1 MKKIEIDP
9 GAGFC
14 FGVDEVIKT
23 AEVRLRAGEKIF
35 GLGHM
40 VHNAAEV
47 RRLQELGLQTI
58 DHQQLFGL
66 PPGKVLFRAHGEPPE
81 TYRIAEEHGVEVID
95 GTCPIVAKLQQK
107 LRKAYEKMDQENEQM
122 VIFGKPD
129 HPETIGLLGQVGG
142 DALVVSTVEEVR
154 SIDPH
159 KKVLLF
165 SQTTMDPES
174 FKKVEQALEAHLKY
188 NSGNTKYVQFKSDC
202 TICGQMKKRKPG
214 LSVFAR
220 QYDLMLFVSGKNSSN
235 GKMLYEYCKSLN
247 PVTYWI
253 SCKDE
258 VEKKWFDKV
267 ESIGISG
274 ATSTSRA
281 QLESVMEEVKRLIT
295 S

>member
-1 MKKIEIDP
+1 M
-9 GAGFC
+9 
-14 FGVDEVIKT
+14 IKT
-23 AEVRLRAGEKIF
+23 AETSLRSGETIF

-58 DHQQLFGL
+58 DHQQLTSL

-81 TYRIAEEHGVEVID
+81 TYKLAREHGVEVVD

-107 LRKAYEKMDQENEQM
+107 LRKAYDAMDHDKEQM
-122 VIFGKPD
+122 VIFGKTD

-154 SIDPH
+154 NIDPG

-174 FKKVEQALEAHLKY
+174 FKKVESALKDHMRE
-188 NSGNTKYVQFKSDC
+188 NTGEQHFVQFKSDC

-214 LSVFAR
+214 LSVFASEH
-220 QYDLMLFVSGKNSSN
+220 DVMLFVSGKNSSN
-235 GKMLYEYCKSLN
+235 GRMLFEYCRSLN
-247 PVTYWI
+247 PRTHWI
-253 SCKDE
+253 SEKEE
-258 VEKKWFDKV
+258 VEKQWFDDC

-281 QLESVMEEVKRLIT
+281 QLECIMEEVKKLIN

>member
-1 MKKIEIDP
+1 ME
-9 GAGFC
+9 
-14 FGVDEVIKT
+14 EVIKT
-23 AEVRLRAGEKIF
+23 AETSLRSGETIF

-47 RRLQELGLQTI
+47 RRLQELGLITI
-58 DHQQLFGL
+58 DHEQLTGL

-81 TYRIAEEHGVEVID
+81 TYRIAREHGVEVID
-95 GTCPIVAKLQQK
+95 GTCPIVSKLQQK
-107 LRKAYEKMDQENEQM
+107 LRKAYDAMDHDHEQM

-142 DALVVSTVEEVR
+142 DALVVSTEEEVR
-154 SIDPH
+154 AIDPR

-174 FKKVEQALEAHLKY
+174 FKKVERALKDHLKE
-188 NSGNTKYVQFKSDC
+188 NADGEAYVQFKADC

-214 LSVFAR
+214 LSVFASGH
-220 QYDLMLFVSGKNSSN
+220 DVMLFVSGKNSSN
-235 GKMLYEYCKSLN
+235 GKMLFEYCRSLN
-247 PVTYWI
+247 PRTHWI
-253 SCKDE
+253 SEKEE
-258 VEKKWFDKV
+258 VEKQWFDDC

-281 QLESVMEEVKRLIT
+281 QLECIMEEVKKLIT